1 MRRNIVNNDGITKE
15 EEIIVDLDIIISVV
29 FDEERIVSLA
39 VDADK
44 IVIVFK
50 IYLIAWEAFV
60 EISVVGNKERI
71 FSIVFDKDRL
81 SDWKSYLKVDS
92 YWIISFIIFL
102 IYFHLFKIFLPEINF
117 NLLIFLYKENFIMSA
132 IM

>member
-50 IYLIAWEAFV
+50 IYLIA
-60 EISVVGNKERI
+60 
-71 FSIVFDKDRL
+71 
-81 SDWKSYLKVDS
+81 
-92 YWIISFIIFL
+92 
-102 IYFHLFKIFLPEINF
+102 
-117 NLLIFLYKENFIMSA
+117 
-132 IM
+132 